1 MILWYNILGK
11 VRIFLVNGEI
21 DMKRKTIKNTVEISG
36 IGLHKGE
43 EIKLALKSNG
53 QESNEQGII
62 FKRVDVADKN
72 NIVKVDYRNLF
83 DLERGTNIRN
93 EDDVKVH
100 TIEHFLSALSV
111 TGITDILVEISGNE
125 LPILDGSSAGFVE
138 KLLEAEIVE
147 LESEIEP
154 VVIKEPVIFS
164 DEKAGK
170 YVMALPY
177 DNFKISYT
185 IDFNHSF
192 LKSQYFEIEVNL
204 ENYMENIAR
213 CRTFA
218 FDYEIE
224 FLKKNNLALGGSL
237 ENAVVVGADGPLNP
251 EGLRYPDEFVRH
263 KILDIVG
270 DLYVLGRPLQAHIIA
285 IKAGHYVNSRLTEMI
300 AKKYF

>member
-1 MILWYNILGK
+1 
-11 VRIFLVNGEI
+11 
-21 DMKRKTIKNTVEISG
+21 MKRKTIKNTVEISG

-53 QESNEQGII
+53 QESDEQGII
-62 FKRVDVADKN
+62 FKRVDVVGKN

>member
-1 MILWYNILGK
+1 
-11 VRIFLVNGEI
+11 
-21 DMKRKTIKNTVEISG
+21 MKRKTIKNTVEISG

-43 EIKLALKSNG
+43 EIKLTLKSNG

>member
-1 MILWYNILGK
+1 
-11 VRIFLVNGEI
+11 
-21 DMKRKTIKNTVEISG
+21 MKRKTIKNTVEISG

-53 QESNEQGII
+53 QESGEQGII

-285 IKAGHYVNSRLTEMI
+285 IKAGHYVNSKLTEMI

>member
-1 MILWYNILGK
+1 
-11 VRIFLVNGEI
+11 
-21 DMKRKTIKNTVEISG
+21 MKRKTIKNTVEISG
-36 IGLHKGE
+36 IGLHKGK

-53 QESNEQGII
+53 QESGEQGII

-237 ENAVVVGADGPLNP
+237 ENAVVVGANGPLNP

>member
-1 MILWYNILGK
+1 
-11 VRIFLVNGEI
+11 
-21 DMKRKTIKNTVEISG
+21 MKRKTIKNTVEISG

-43 EIKLALKSNG
+43 EIKLTLKPSENND
-53 QESNEQGII
+53 ERGII
-62 FKRVDVADKN
+62 FKRIDVSGKN
-72 NIVKVDYRNLF
+72 NVIKVDYRNLF

-100 TIEHFLSALSV
+100 TIEHFLSSLSI
-111 TGITDILVEISGNE
+111 TGVTDILVEISGNE
-125 LPILDGSSAGFVE
+125 LPILDGSSIGFVE
-138 KLLEAEIVE
+138 KLLEAGIVE
-147 LESEIEP
+147 LNEEIEP
-154 VVIKEPVIFS
+154 VIITEPVIFS

-177 DNFKISYT
+177 DGFKISYT

-192 LKSQYFEIEVNL
+192 LKSQYYELEVNL
-204 ENYMENIAR
+204 ENYMENIAK

-218 FDYEIE
+218 FDYEID

-263 KILDIVG
+263 KILDIIG
-270 DLYVLGRPLQAHIIA
+270 DLYVLGTPIKAHVIA

-300 AKKYF
+300 AKKYL

>member
-1 MILWYNILGK
+1 
-11 VRIFLVNGEI
+11 
-21 DMKRKTIKNTVEISG
+21 MKRKTIKNTVEISG

-62 FKRVDVADKN
+62 FKRVDVAGKN

-177 DNFKISYT
+177 DSFKISYT
-185 IDFNHSF
+185 IAFNHSF

-237 ENAVVVGADGPLNP
+237 KNAVVVGADGPLNP

>member
-1 MILWYNILGK
+1 
-11 VRIFLVNGEI
+11 
-21 DMKRKTIKNTVEISG
+21 MKRKTIKNTVEISG

-43 EIKLALKSNG
+43 EIKLTLKPSENND
-53 QESNEQGII
+53 ERGII
-62 FKRVDVADKN
+62 FKRIDVSGKN
-72 NIVKVDYRNLF
+72 NVIKVDYRNLF

-93 EDDVKVH
+93 EDDVKVY
-100 TIEHFLSALSV
+100 TIEHFLSSLSI
-111 TGITDILVEISGNE
+111 TGVTDILVEISGNE

-138 KLLEAEIVE
+138 KLLEAGIVE
-147 LESEIEP
+147 LNEEIEP
-154 VVIKEPVIFS
+154 VIITEPVIFS

-177 DNFKISYT
+177 DGFKISYT

-192 LKSQYFEIEVNL
+192 LKSQYYELEVNL
-204 ENYMENIAR
+204 ENYIENIAK

-218 FDYEIE
+218 FDYEID

-263 KILDIVG
+263 KILDIIG
-270 DLYVLGRPLQAHIIA
+270 DLYVLGMPIKAHIIA

-300 AKKYF
+300 AKKYL

>member
-1 MILWYNILGK
+1 
-11 VRIFLVNGEI
+11 
-21 DMKRKTIKNTVEISG
+21 MKRKTIKNTVEISG

-154 VVIKEPVIFS
+154 VVVKEPVIFS

-170 YVMALPY
+170 YVIALPY

>member
-1 MILWYNILGK
+1 
-11 VRIFLVNGEI
+11 
-21 DMKRKTIKNTVEISG
+21 MKRKTIKNTVEISG

-43 EIKLALKSNG
+43 EIKLTLKSDG
-53 QESNEQGII
+53 DGQGIV

-125 LPILDGSSAGFVE
+125 LPILDGSSAGFVK

-147 LESEIEP
+147 LEREIEP
-154 VVIKEPVIFS
+154 VVITEPVIFS

-170 YVMALPY
+170 YVIALPY

>member
-1 MILWYNILGK
+1 
-11 VRIFLVNGEI
+11 
-21 DMKRKTIKNTVEISG
+21 MKRKTIKNTVEISG

-285 IKAGHYVNSRLTEMI
+285 IKAGHYVNSKLTEMI